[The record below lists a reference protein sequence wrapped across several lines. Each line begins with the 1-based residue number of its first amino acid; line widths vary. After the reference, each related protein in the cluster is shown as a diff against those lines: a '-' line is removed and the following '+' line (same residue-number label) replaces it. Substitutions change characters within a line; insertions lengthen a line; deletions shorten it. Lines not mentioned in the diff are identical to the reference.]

1 MTEILEELH
10 HYVPEDGNKLL
21 KVLLHGTTSIELY
34 HVQLH
39 PITCMQ
45 VAFGGDQLTAERA
58 RNVQLIRVNSEDSK
72 SALAGL
78 LPYTSDWHAEVI
90 LLQVVLHC

>member
-1 MTEILEELH
+1 
-10 HYVPEDGNKLL
+10 
-21 KVLLHGTTSIELY
+21 
-34 HVQLH
+34 
-39 PITCMQ
+39 MQ

-58 RNVQLIRVNSEDSK
+58 RNVQLICVNSDDSK

-90 LLQVVLHC
+90 PTSGNIALLIVCAQPLRELQ

>member
-1 MTEILEELH
+1 
-10 HYVPEDGNKLL
+10 
-21 KVLLHGTTSIELY
+21 
-34 HVQLH
+34 
-39 PITCMQ
+39 MQ

-72 SALAGL
+72 CALAGL

-90 LLQVVLHC
+90 LLQVV

>member
-1 MTEILEELH
+1 MYVHELVVMILSN
-10 HYVPEDGNKLL
+10 YDIIVSNC
-21 KVLLHGTTSIELY
+21 
-34 HVQLH
+34 
-39 PITCMQ
+39 TCVQ

-58 RNVQLIRVNSEDSK
+58 RNVQMIRVNSEDSR

-90 LLQVVLHC
+90 LLQV

>member
-1 MTEILEELH
+1 MATSCSRYYYIRSG
-10 HYVPEDGNKLL
+10 D
-21 KVLLHGTTSIELY
+21 GTTTIEQY
-34 HVQLH
+34 HNIQLH

-90 LLQVVLHC
+90 LLQVVLHCQLLSEVQ